1 MTEKKR
7 KSITEIYIIP
17 EPVKITTGDGNFILN
32 DRTVILTDS
41 KSRKNAEFLMH
52 LLSPATGLKFIIKD
66 IKSKEVDGNFIKLS
80 IEDNDKSLKSER
92 YVLSV
97 SQTEINIS
105 GSEQAGVFY
114 GIQTLKQ
121 LLPPEIES
129 SSVKNLE
136 WIIPCVKIED
146 YPRFTWRG
154 FMLDEARHFFG
165 KDTVKKML
173 DMMALLK
180 LNMFHWHLSDDQGWR
195 VEINKYPNLTK
206 IGSKRRGTIVR
217 GRKLDGIPISGYYTR
232 NELKEIIDY
241 ASKRFI
247 TIIPEIDVPGHTTA
261 ILASY
266 PELSCTGG
274 PFDVSTHYGI
284 HKEILC
290 VGKEKVFDFVKDIL
304 NEIMKIFPSKLIHTG
319 GDEVPKRRWKRC
331 PDCQARKVKEGLETE
346 EELQVYFTN
355 RIAEYLSS
363 QERRLLGWN
372 EILNDKLAD
381 NAVCQYW
388 YQNFPLVLDHL
399 RKGRN
404 VVMSEVK
411 AVYLDYPHNII
422 PLSRT
427 YEYDPIPDE
436 LEEKYHNNVLGIETC
451 LWTEFVP
458 NLKRLERQ
466 AFPRLIAIAETGW
479 TPKEKKNF
487 QSFLT
492 RLDSYLNR
500 LVYHDINYFT
510 EEEPE

>member
-1 MTEKKR
+1 MKNKLI
-7 KSITEIYIIP
+7 SEISIIP
-17 EPVKITTGDGNFILN
+17 EPVKIAMEDGNFILN

-41 KSRKNAEFLMH
+41 KSRNNAEFLKQ
-52 LLSPATGLKFIIKD
+52 LLIPAMGLNFIVKD
-66 IKSKEVDGNFIKLS
+66 IKSKEDNDNFIKLS
-80 IEDNDKSLKSER
+80 VDDNDKTLKPES

-97 SQTEINIS
+97 SQSEINIS
-105 GSEQAGVFY
+105 GAEPAGIFY

-121 LLPPEIES
+121 LLPPEIENS
-129 SSVKNLE
+129 SIKKLE
-136 WIIPCVKIED
+136 WSIPCVKIED
-146 YPRFTWRG
+146 YPRFLWRG
-154 FMLDEARHFFG
+154 FMLDESRHFFG
-165 KDTVKKML
+165 KEAVMKIL
-173 DMMALLK
+173 DQIALLK
-180 LNMFHWHLSDDQGWR
+180 LNVFHWHLSDDQGWR
-195 VEINKYPNLTK
+195 VEIKKYPLLTE
-206 IGSKRRGTIVR
+206 IGSKRKGTIVK
-217 GRKLDGIPISGYYTR
+217 GRKLDGIPISGYYKR
-232 NELKEIIDY
+232 NDLKEIIDY

-304 NEIMKIFPSKLIHTG
+304 NEIMEIFPSNLIHTG

-363 QERRLLGWN
+363 QERRLIGWN
-372 EILNDKLAD
+372 EILNDKLAN

-388 YQNFPLVLDHL
+388 FQNFPLVLDHL

-404 VVMSEVK
+404 VVMSEMK
-411 AVYLDYPHNII
+411 AVYLDYPHNIT

-436 LEEKYHNNVLGIETC
+436 LEEKYHNNILGIETC

-458 NLKRLERQ
+458 NLKRLEKQ

-487 QSFLT
+487 QLFLT
-492 RLDSYLNR
+492 RLDSYLKR
-500 LVYHDINYFT
+500 LVYHEINYFT
-510 EEEPE
+510 EEDPK